1 MKKML
6 RRISFISILMSPFAT
21 YAEESERLDQTMLE
35 GILTFLR
42 YTSYP
47 ILVIAIGMFIYSMKN
62 EDGAMKTDSLKVFG
76 IAVFLYSLLII
87 AKASGLCWL
96 IKKRRLKKPW

>member
-1 MKKML
+1 MKKMV

-47 ILVIAIGMFIYSMKN
+47 ILVIAIGMFIYSIKN
-62 EDGAMKTDSLKVFG
+62 EDGASKTNAIKIIGL
-76 IAVFLYSLLII
+76 AVFLYSLLPL
-87 AKASGLCWL
+87 AKASGLC
-96 IKKRRLKKPW
+96 